1 VGSPKRTPGLRERK
15 KIRTREAIRR
25 AATQLV
31 ESNGYANTT
40 VEQIADAADVSPAT
54 FFRYFP
60 SKDSSLL
67 ANDVDQVA
75 IAALAQQP
83 PDVPTAQ
90 AFRRALEITQTTLAE
105 DEWEAEHHRRQVVFS
120 NPELRELQYA
130 EHRRTAAS
138 MTDVECQRLG
148 RDPDDFEVHVFFSA
162 IFGALLTIMDKGR
175 SMSDG
180 LFQALDFV
188 EAGMHLQR
196 RHRRDDFEGN
206 TDTIAAAAI

>member
-138 MTDVECQRLG
+138 MAEVECQRLG
-148 RDPDDFEVHVFFSA
+148 RDPDDFEVHVFFGA
-162 IFGALLTIMDKGR
+162 IFDA
-175 SMSDG
+175 G
-180 LFQALDFV
+180 LAVLGDSPGMPDRILRVIDFV
-188 EAGMHLQR
+188 DHGMPLR
-196 RHRRDDFEGN
+196 
-206 TDTIAAAAI
+206 